1 MRGITIKGQIEM
13 SAPDE
18 FTLRAAKGIQ
28 TSRLPSNGYASS
40 SSLDQRLENWS
51 RVVRTSPNR
60 DAACNWW
67 ADIYVKLR
75 DSKNFG
81 IHRRSVDEEREEELR
96 RIPPDELDGWLV
108 EQAWKM
114 IPNPVHKWILQYY
127 YVFRMGAGQIQTRLW
142 QKHHVRLRGHQFDVA
157 LANARQ
163 AISHSLNQFQRR

>member
-1 MRGITIKGQIEM
+1 M

-18 FTLRAAKGIQ
+18 FASRMLTGIQ
-28 TSRLPSNGYASS
+28 VSTAPSHTVAGHG
-40 SSLDQRLENWS
+40 SLDQRLENWS

-96 RIPPDELDGWLV
+96 RIPVDELDGWMV
-108 EQAWKM
+108 ETAWKM
-114 IPNPVHKWILQYY
+114 IPNPVHKWILQYH
-127 YVFRMGAGQIQTRLW
+127 YVFRMGPEQIQTRLW
-142 QKHHVRLRGHQFDVA
+142 RKHHVRLRRHQFDVA